1 MFIEFPYGEQK
12 VVLNSASIVSILW
25 DERYHS
31 IQVTCSNGAFWDFE
45 LSKSEFTA
53 LQKKLNQ

>member
-12 VVLNSASIVSILW
+12 VILNSARIVSILW
-25 DERYHS
+25 HEKRHS
-31 IQVTCSNGAFWDFE
+31 IQVACSNGDFWDFE
-45 LSKSEFTA
+45 LSKSKFTA